1 MSEARKQWLLKVIA
15 GPHQGAEISLDEG
28 KALVGSDDACDVVL
42 HDVMIAPQ
50 HLELEFSRN
59 DIVAA
64 PLGGRVFLNGKRIK
78 ESRQKVPDF
87 AFISIGG
94 SHLVIGP
101 QESKWPLL
109 SPADVPDLEKEVPEA
124 AKETTEPAAE
134 TSVASTQETKA
145 EDSEISPAKRRSA
158 WFGVIL
164 GCIMLVGWLI
174 AWKTMMSERNA
185 LHSAPELTIVEQA
198 REALRIS
205 GVEKR
210 IELEES
216 AGRLSATGYVDTD
229 AKQREVHAALRQ
241 VDPGIRMRVWSL
253 EKVLSSTRT
262 HLLNLK
268 APLMAT
274 SLQEGEL
281 KITGVLQ
288 SQDDWDR
295 IRQSLLTEIPGLSG
309 IEDQVRIEPNAQVLP
324 VKAKSTSPTPAV
336 AAETSEPKPVVV
348 EVAPEPV
355 ADPVSDHEDTTVAAI
370 NASSDGLGWMKIST
384 GSVYFKG
391 GQLPLGGTIVDIKKD
406 SVGVMHEGKKRDIK
420 RGERL
425 YNNASLQTVAT
436 PAPLAEITPP

>member
-101 QESKWPLL
+101 QDGKWPLL

-124 AKETTEPAAE
+124 AKETSEPAAE
-134 TSVASTQETKA
+134 TTAAAAQEKKV
-145 EDSEISPAKRRSA
+145 EDAEISPAKRRSA

-174 AWKTMMSERNA
+174 AWKTMMSERNPLNA
-185 LHSAPELTIVEQA
+185 APELTAVEQA
-198 REALRIS
+198 REVLRVS

-210 IELEES
+210 IEVEES

-309 IEDQVRIEPNAQVLP
+309 IDDQVRIEATAQVLP
-324 VKAKSTSPTPAV
+324 VKTKSNPAESV
-336 AAETSEPKPVVV
+336 PVSESKPVVV
-348 EVAPEPV
+348 EVASEPV
-355 ADPVSDHEDTTVAAI
+355 VEPVTDHEDTTVAAI
-370 NASSDGLGWMKIST
+370 SASSDGLGWMKIST
-384 GSVYFKG
+384 GSVYFRG
-391 GQLPLGGTIVDIKKD
+391 GQLPLGGTVVEIKKD
-406 SVGVMHEGKKRDIK
+406 SVGVMHDGKKRDIR
-420 RGERL
+420 RGEKL
-425 YNNASLQTVAT
+425 YNSASLQTVST